1 MDTCGVLYLHGLPG
15 LLGGLAALV
24 GVADVDAGTQLGGI
38 AIAITLAVA
47 SGLLVGRLVA
57 LTGQRSYPY
66 SDAEEFLV
74 E

>member
-1 MDTCGVLYLHGLPG
+1 M
-15 LLGGLAALV
+15 